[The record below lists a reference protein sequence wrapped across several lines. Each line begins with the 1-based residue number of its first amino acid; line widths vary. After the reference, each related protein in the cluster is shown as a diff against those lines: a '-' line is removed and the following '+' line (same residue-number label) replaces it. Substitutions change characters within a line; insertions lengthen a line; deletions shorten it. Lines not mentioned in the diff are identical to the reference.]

1 MQEKAPLRGIPD
13 RACRGLTKSGHRCRN
28 RASANGYCHVHGGYS
43 VGETAVFRRNPAL
56 MPDDVKEN
64 QRERKE
70 LWDKSVEEDPS
81 FYHIFIALVILFVL
95 AALGYEAFLD
105 AVF

>member
-1 MQEKAPLRGIPD
+1 
-13 RACRGLTKSGHRCRN
+13 
-28 RASANGYCHVHGGYS
+28 
-43 VGETAVFRRNPAL
+43 